1 MPIPWG
7 PIAGAAGNVIGGL
20 LGKSGQSAAN
30 VANLKIARENRQF
43 QERMSNT
50 AYQRA
55 ANDLDKAGLNR
66 ILAIGSPATTP
77 AGNIATMQNEQTP
90 LAEGLKGA
98 TAQALAARQI
108 NANIKNTNARTE
120 LTNAQRR
127 ALGGAAE
134 VGSGIEEIIVNS
146 KERLGNLDWRS
157 MKEQVGRD
165 TQSAGE
171 YIRNLAGTMGLT
183 GHKAERLLLA
193 TINQMDL
200 PPGMTDEQKLKWAKE
215 NPEKIKRYLERKQK

>member
-7 PIAGAAGNVIGGL
+7 PIAGAAGNIIGGL
-20 LGKSGQSAAN
+20 FGRSGQSSANQANARLAAQN
-30 VANLKIARENRQF
+30 REF
-43 QERMSNT
+43 QREMSNT

-55 ANDLDKAGLNR
+55 AKDLDKAGLNR

-77 AGNIATMQNEQTP
+77 GGNVATMQNEQTP
-90 LAEGLKGA
+90 LAEGIKGG

-108 NANIKNTNARTE
+108 KANIRNVNARTE

-146 KERLGNLDWRS
+146 KERLGNLDWKS
-157 MKEQVGRD
+157 MKDQLGRD

-171 YIRNLAGTMGLT
+171 YIRNIAETVGIT
-183 GHKAERLLLA
+183 GHKGERLILQVV
-193 TINQMDL
+193 NQMDL
-200 PPGMTDEQKLKWAKE
+200 PKMTDEQKLAWAKQ
-215 NPEKIKRYLERKQK
+215 NPEKIQRYLERNKK